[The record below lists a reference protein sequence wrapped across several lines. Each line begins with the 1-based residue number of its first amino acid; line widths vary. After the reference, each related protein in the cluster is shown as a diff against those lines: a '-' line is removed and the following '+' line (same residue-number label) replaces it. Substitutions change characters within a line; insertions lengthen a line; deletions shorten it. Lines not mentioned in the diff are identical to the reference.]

1 MGRHG
6 TWIAGLASGLLLWL
20 AFPPVGWAWLGWF
33 APLPWLWLVATPELP
48 GKRPYWSAWGAASC
62 FWLVYLQGVRLAHP
76 ALYGGW
82 LALSFYVAAYSP
94 IFMALARFAVHRWRW
109 PLWVAAPVVWTGLE
123 LARGQFLGG
132 FTGGMIGNTQTPYLV
147 VLQAADLAGAYGL
160 SFAMVLVGA
169 ALVAAVRAW
178 RVNDETR
185 SSARRRT
192 EIIGPS
198 VLAALVVGLIVAYG
212 QWRLGD
218 SPQRSSSSGDDRLR
232 IALIQESM
240 DTIFEHDPDRN
251 ADGFAK
257 YVRRTEEACAEHAP
271 LDVIVWPES
280 MFTENVLDFR
290 VPDGLRIEQ
299 LEPQQR
305 LFDQKV
311 RHVMGRIAQA
321 YGERNEPLPL
331 LIAGTVTVDIDRQ
344 GRSREYNSALCIER
358 SGRIVDRYYKRH
370 LVMFGEYI
378 PLGNWFP
385 FLYAMVGMP
394 GALAEGEEDKVFPV
408 AGWRLAPNICFETMV
423 PHRLGQQVRELSG
436 RGESPDVLVSLT
448 NDGWFW
454 GSALLDMHLQAAVL
468 RAVEQRRPMVVAAN
482 GAEERLEAKSAA

>member
-1 MGRHG
+1 
-6 TWIAGLASGLLLWL
+6 
-20 AFPPVGWAWLGWF
+20 
-33 APLPWLWLVATPELP
+33 
-48 GKRPYWSAWGAASC
+48 
-62 FWLVYLQGVRLAHP
+62 
-76 ALYGGW
+76 
-82 LALSFYVAAYSP
+82 
-94 IFMALARFAVHRWRW
+94 
-109 PLWVAAPVVWTGLE
+109 
-123 LARGQFLGG
+123 
-132 FTGGMIGNTQTPYLV
+132 
-147 VLQAADLAGAYGL
+147 
-160 SFAMVLVGA
+160 
-169 ALVAAVRAW
+169 
-178 RVNDETR
+178 
-185 SSARRRT
+185 
-192 EIIGPS
+192 
-198 VLAALVVGLIVAYG
+198 
-212 QWRLGD
+212 
-218 SPQRSSSSGDDRLR
+218 
-232 IALIQESM
+232 
-240 DTIFEHDPDRN
+240 
-251 ADGFAK
+251 
-257 YVRRTEEACAEHAP
+257 
-271 LDVIVWPES
+271 

-482 GAEERLEAKSAA
+482 TGLSGWIDGDGRVLAAGPRRSGGTIVAEVRRDGRSTLYSRGGDLPWWGCLAACVLLLAGGGREWWRGRRGKRI